1 MKQVIC
7 ISWGPKYGAPYVN
20 RLYAG
25 VARHLTPPFSFTCF
39 TDDAAGFR
47 AEIRAEPL
55 PPLDVAMPTGT
66 KGIWPKARLWSA
78 ELADLEGPVLFM
90 DLDLVVVG
98 ALDGFFSFGDSDE
111 VILARNPTTPLER
124 LGQTSIFRF
133 PVGKLLPL
141 QEKFLA
147 DPQGVA
153 DAYQFE
159 QRFVTREAPGGDR
172 VLARAL
178 GAALPPALR
187 AGAAAQLLP
196 AAADPEGRARGHLP
210 RRPPAAA
217 RDRRALGAAVPADV
231 AGRAPARPLRRRPA
245 RPAAALPAPLPAAG
259 ALGRRGVARV
269 ARDLGDL
276 RDAQGMH
283 NLCTTHMHSK
293 TVRI

>member
-1 MKQVIC
+1 VKQVIC
-7 ISWGPKYGAPYVN
+7 ISWGPKYGAAYVN

-47 AEIRAEPL
+47 AEIRAEAL
-55 PPLDVAMPTGT
+55 PTLDVAMPTGT

-78 ELADLEGPVLFM
+78 ELADLRGPVLFM

-159 QRFVTREAPGGDR
+159 QRFVTREAPGGISFWPEPWVRHFRQHCVR
-172 VLARAL
+172 VLPL
-178 GAALPPALR
+178 NFFLPPRIPKDAR
-187 AGAAAQLLP
+187 VVIFPGGLLP
-196 AAADPEGRARGHLP
+196 PHAIAGHWGLPYRPMSPGEHLRGLFAAD
-210 RRPPAAA
+210 RPDP
-217 RDRRALGAAVPADV
+217 
-231 AGRAPARPLRRRPA
+231 PLRYLRHYLRPA
-245 RPAAALPAPLPAAG
+245 PW
-259 ALGRRGVARV
+259 VAEAWRE
-269 ARDLGDL
+269 
-276 RDAQGMH
+276 
-283 NLCTTHMHSK
+283 
-293 TVRI
+293 